1 MKYLLVIDH
10 IGTGGAERILVDYH
24 RHLIDKGHLVKVFCL
39 SGKKGQSKLDD
50 GLDIVYGA
58 SDDVDNL
65 IGKAW
70 QQAMLFFKLRKT
82 VGQFQPDVVFSF
94 LEKSNL
100 LVSLVSSV
108 KTKVLTVHNVLS
120 IQYTK
125 VQSNVVRNVLYSMI
139 RWMYNRCPHVV
150 AVSKQVKDD
159 LVDSFGVKE
168 SNVYIINNYVDRED
182 IREKVLEKV
191 DNYVFEPDVTYVM
204 NVGRFSDQK
213 AQWKLLKAFSLYLAQ
228 SAGNVRLVLMGQG
241 EYTEDLKQLAEDL
254 KIADK
259 VDFLPFNINPYKYMA
274 HVHLFVLS
282 SIFEGFPIVLAEI
295 SSLRIPF
302 VGTRKAIPEEMFDD
316 KSVWEQCIFDSSTL
330 KADFSTE
337 IHDDERL
344 LAKLIQKGVADQ
356 SFREMILSH
365 TLSWE
370 VQNDKLVQFLEYD
383 KLGKYGIN
391 K

>member
-10 IGTGGAERILVDYH
+10 IGTGGAERILVDYQ
-24 RHLIDKGHLVKVFCL
+24 RHLISKGHQVKVFCL
-39 SGKKGQSKLDD
+39 SGKKGRSKLDND
-50 GLDIVYGA
+50 LDVVYGA
-58 SDDVDNL
+58 SNDVDNL
-65 IGKAW
+65 IGKSW
-70 QQAMLFFKLRKT
+70 QQAMLLFKLRNT
-82 VGQFQPDVVFSF
+82 ASQFHTDVIFSF

-100 LVSLVSSV
+100 LVSLIPSV

-125 VQSNVVRNVLYSMI
+125 IKSGIVRKVLYSMI
-139 RWMYNRCPHVV
+139 RWMYNRCPHVI

-159 LVDSFGVKE
+159 LVDSFGVKK
-168 SNVYIINNYVDRED
+168 SNVHIINNYVDRGD
-182 IREKVLEKV
+182 IQEKALEKV
-191 DNYVFEPDVTYVM
+191 DNYVFEPDVKYVM

-213 AQWKLLKAFSLYLAQ
+213 AQWKLLKAFSLYLNQ

-241 EYTEDLKQLAEDL
+241 EHTDELKQLAEDL

-274 HVHLFVLS
+274 HAHLFVLS

-316 KSVWEQCIFDSSTL
+316 KSMWEQCIFDSTTL
-330 KADFSTE
+330 KPDFSTE
-337 IHDDERL
+337 IHEDEKC
-344 LAKLIQKGVADQ
+344 LATLIKKGIEDAD
-356 SFREMILSH
+356 FRNMILSH
-365 TLSWE
+365 TQLWE
-370 VQNDKLVQFLEYD
+370 KCNDKSKQFELYD
-383 KLGKYGIN
+383 RFR
-391 K
+391 